1 MDACCLKEI
10 PAQVFSYEFYE
21 MVSKIFFIENLR
33 VTVSVYKESDRKPGI
48 WKNPFYPHLGTWS
61 SNYKHHI

>member
-21 MVSKIFFIENLR
+21 IVSKIFFIENLR

-48 WKNPFYPHLGTWS
+48 
-61 SNYKHHI
+61 